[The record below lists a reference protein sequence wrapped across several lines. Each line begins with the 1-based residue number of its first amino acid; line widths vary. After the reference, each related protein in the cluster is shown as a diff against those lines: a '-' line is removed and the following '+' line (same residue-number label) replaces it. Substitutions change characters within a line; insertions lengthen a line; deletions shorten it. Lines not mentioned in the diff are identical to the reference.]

1 MKTMKI
7 GVILLLLMLAGM
19 TIVPMVSAE
28 NASDSKYS
36 KFSKT
41 INEFQSPKPINGF
54 NQSRE
59 FLDYMNAPA
68 ITQNEKDQSQRIIT
82 NAKGL
87 AKFRDI
93 SHGPVNVG
101 WAYPYTGK
109 QRITTVFGSE
119 KSDTYGLYY
128 AHYDPESNTVLDEGF
143 VNWKK
148 YW

>member
-1 MKTMKI
+1 MKI
-7 GVILLLLMLAGM
+7 GVVLLLLMLGGM
-19 TIVPMVSAE
+19 TIVPMLSAE
-28 NASDSKYS
+28 KVSQS
-36 KFSKT
+36 KFSKCSKT
-41 INEFQSPKPINGF
+41 INEFQGPKPINGF

-82 NAKGL
+82 DAKGL
-87 AKFRDI
+87 AKFKDL

-109 QRITTVFGSE
+109 QRITMVVGSE